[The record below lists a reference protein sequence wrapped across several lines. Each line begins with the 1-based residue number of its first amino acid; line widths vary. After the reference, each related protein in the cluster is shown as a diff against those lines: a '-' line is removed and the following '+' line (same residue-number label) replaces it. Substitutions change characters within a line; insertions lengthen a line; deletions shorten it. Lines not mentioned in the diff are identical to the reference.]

1 MDRLEKIVSNSIF
14 SLLCLLTI
22 LLVFEEKVFVPVWLQ
37 PIGRMHPMILHF
49 PIGFIVLL
57 VLANVF
63 RSQLPEEAFEKVNKF
78 LLLLTG
84 FTTVL
89 TALMGFFLSLEEG
102 YTSEVLS
109 IHKWIGVGVSYLM
122 YLLILFYK
130 KRQVYQWSL
139 YVSFIGIV
147 IAGHFGAGLTHGINF
162 LTEPIF
168 TKEEEPFDKNE
179 PVFTSVIYPILETKC
194 INCHSAEKH
203 KGELDISTLEK
214 LHQGGKN
221 GLLWIGGNPD
231 SSQLISRANLPLEH
245 KKHMPPKGK
254 PQLTDIELSLIK
266 EWIRQGADETIS
278 LAAID
283 KTDTLFLLAQRHLAQ
298 EAPAT
303 GPQYTFDFA
312 DADLIESLNNPYRT
326 VIQKAPNSPAIDVKI
341 LGRQTFKKEY
351 LTELKDINKQVVS
364 LDMAYLP
371 VNDEIFELVNQFQNL
386 EVLNLNFTD
395 ITGEKLSVLNGLK
408 KLKSISL
415 SGTAVTASS
424 LAELKNPEIE
434 ELFVWNTNLSPAD
447 IKQMTDKGVNLVAG
461 FEPDE
466 SEMLPLTTPLLAGG
480 KKIIT
485 PQEPVELIH
494 KIKGVTIRFT
504 DDGSDPDSTS
514 NIFTQPVN
522 YDGDVTL
529 KAYAYKDGW
538 LNSDTVTFKLVQRG
552 VKPKDVELLYPT
564 TGIFKGKGKLTLI
577 DDEVGNV
584 RDLPYFSWLGFFNT
598 PFGVI
603 ADLGD
608 DPPALKVVAF
618 NYGIEQRNMA
628 AVPAVAELWGGDSKD
643 ELKLIQTKKLFY
655 DKEEFRDRTSHRFS
669 FDVDDVKFQYYK
681 IIAYPVERLPGWH
694 RHKGKKA
701 GIFIDQ
707 IFFYREPPKAGGTN
721 SKKLIAQGS

>member
-231 SSQLISRANLPLEH
+231 SSQLIARANLPLEH

-341 LGRQTFKKEY
+341 LGRQTFKNEY

-643 ELKLIQTKKLFY
+643 ELKLLQTKKLFY

-681 IIAYPVERLPGWH
+681 IIAHPVERLPEWH

>member
-643 ELKLIQTKKLFY
+643 ELKLLQTKKLFY

-681 IIAYPVERLPGWH
+681 IIAHPVERLPEWH

>member
-14 SLLCLLTI
+14 SLLCILTI

-57 VLANVF
+57 VLANIF
-63 RSQLPEEAFEKVNKF
+63 RTQLPEEAFDKVNRF
-78 LLLLTG
+78 LLLLTSL
-84 FTTVL
+84 TTVL
-89 TALMGFFLSLEEG
+89 TAIMGFFLSLEEG

-122 YLLILFYK
+122 YFLVLFHR
-130 KRQVYQWSL
+130 KRSLYQWSL
-139 YVSFIGIV
+139 YTSFIGIV

-162 LTEPIF
+162 LTEPILA
-168 TKEEEPFDKNE
+168 KEEQDFDEQEPLL
-179 PVFTSVIYPILETKC
+179 TSLILPILESKC
-194 INCHSAEKH
+194 SNCHNAEKH

-214 LHQGGKN
+214 LHAGGKN
-221 GLLWIGGNPD
+221 GPLWIAGNVD
-231 SSQLISRANLPLEH
+231 SSQFIVRADLPIDH

-254 PQLTDIELSLIK
+254 PQLTELELSLIRQ
-266 EWIRQGADETIS
+266 WIKTGADES
-278 LAAID
+278 VSFAKL
-283 KTDTLFLLAQRHLAQ
+283 KKSDTLFLLAQRQLSS
-298 EAPAT
+298 EKPVV

-312 DADLIESLNNPYRT
+312 DIDLVQSLNNPYRT
-326 VIQKAPNSPAIDVKI
+326 VVQKAPNSPAIDVKI
-341 LGRQTFKKEY
+341 LGRQTFKMEHLTGLKE
-351 LTELKDINKQVVS
+351 IRNQVVS
-364 LDMAYLP
+364 LDLAYLP
-371 VNDEIFELVNQFQNL
+371 VGDEVFEQIAQFPNL
-386 EVLNLNFTD
+386 EDLNLNFTN
-395 ITGEKLSVLNGLK
+395 ISGSKLSVLNGLK
-408 KLKSISL
+408 KLKSLSL
-415 SGTAVTASS
+415 SGTNVTAEAMKE
-424 LAELKNPEIE
+424 LDNPELK
-434 ELFVWNTNLSPAD
+434 ELFIWNTNL
-447 IKQMTDKGVNLVAG
+447 KQTEIEQIVEKGVNAITG

-466 SEMLPLTTPLLAGG
+466 NEMLPLTTPLLAGG

-514 NIFTQPVN
+514 NIFTQFVN

-643 ELKLIQTKKLFY
+643 ELKLLQTKKLFY

-681 IIAYPVERLPGWH
+681 IIAHPVERLPEWH

-701 GIFIDQ
+701 GILIDQ

-721 SKKLIAQGS
+721 NKKLIAQGT